1 MNLKVDDD
9 LIAGFST
16 FVLKYFEIN
25 IEYVIIS

>member
-9 LIAGFST
+9 LIAGFSL

-25 IEYVIIS
+25 IEYVITS